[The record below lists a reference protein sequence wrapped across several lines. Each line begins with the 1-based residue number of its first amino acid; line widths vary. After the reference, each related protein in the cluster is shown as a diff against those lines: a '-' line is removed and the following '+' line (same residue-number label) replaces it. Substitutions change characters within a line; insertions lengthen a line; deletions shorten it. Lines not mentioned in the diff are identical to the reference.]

1 MKRFIIIGATSSIA
15 EHCARLWIAEAPIN
29 LTLVGRDASRTKS
42 IADDLKVRSPG
53 SAITVVSGNLVEPD
67 SIQRLVDQILK
78 DGNADC
84 ALIAHGSL
92 ADQSACQQ
100 DLALTAEELSIN
112 GISPVL
118 FAEAI
123 ANSMVRAG
131 HGTLGVIGS
140 VAGDRGRKSNYV
152 YGAGKGLI
160 TRYAQGLQH
169 RLAGTGGCRHSDQT
183 RPHPHPNDR
192 TFGRLWTIACR
203 CRQSRRYDCQR
214 HGKATKCRLC
224 SAKMVGYY
232 DDNPPSA
239 ALHLQQDGHL
249 STKKTV
255 SPDSAVRVT

>member
-53 SAITVVSGNLVEPD
+53 SAITVVSGNLVEPE
-67 SIQRLVDQILK
+67 SIQRLVNQILK

-152 YGAGKGLI
+152 YGAGKGLVA
-160 TRYAQGLQH
+160 RYAQGLQH
-169 RLAGTGGCRHSDQT
+169 RLAGTGVTVTLIKPGPTRTPMTAHLGDSGPSLADVAKVAATIVSGMEKRRNVVYAPRRWWVIMMVIRHLP
-183 RPHPHPNDR
+183 RFIFN
-192 TFGRLWTIACR
+192 
-203 CRQSRRYDCQR
+203 
-214 HGKATKCRLC
+214 
-224 SAKMVGYY
+224 KM
-232 DDNPPSA
+232 DI
-239 ALHLQQDGHL
+239 
-249 STKKTV
+249 
-255 SPDSAVRVT
+255 

>member
-152 YGAGKGLI
+152 YGAGKGLVA
-160 TRYAQGLQH
+160 RYAQGLQH
-169 RLAGTGGCRHSDQT
+169 RLAGTGVTVTLIKPGPTRTPMTAHLGDSGPSLADVAKVAATIVSGMEKRRNVVYAPRRWWVIMMIIRHLP
-183 RPHPHPNDR
+183 RFIFN
-192 TFGRLWTIACR
+192 
-203 CRQSRRYDCQR
+203 
-214 HGKATKCRLC
+214 
-224 SAKMVGYY
+224 KM
-232 DDNPPSA
+232 DI
-239 ALHLQQDGHL
+239 
-249 STKKTV
+249 
-255 SPDSAVRVT
+255 

>member
-15 EHCARLWIAEAPIN
+15 EHCARLWIAKAPIN

-42 IADDLKVRSPG
+42 IADDLKVRSPS

-160 TRYAQGLQH
+160 ARYAQGLQH
-169 RLAGTGGCRHSDQT
+169 RLAGTGVTVTLIKPGPTRTPMTAHLGDSGPSLADVAKVAATIVSGMEKRRNVVYAPRRWWVIMMIIRHLPRFIFNRMD
-183 RPHPHPNDR
+183 
-192 TFGRLWTIACR
+192 I
-203 CRQSRRYDCQR
+203 
-214 HGKATKCRLC
+214 
-224 SAKMVGYY
+224 
-232 DDNPPSA
+232 
-239 ALHLQQDGHL
+239 
-249 STKKTV
+249 
-255 SPDSAVRVT
+255 

>member
-15 EHCARLWIAEAPIN
+15 EHCARLWIADAPIN

-42 IADDLKVRSPG
+42 IADDLKVRSPS

-123 ANSMVRAG
+123 ASSMVRAG

-152 YGAGKGLI
+152 YGAGKGMI
-160 TRYAQGLQH
+160 TRYVQGLQH
-169 RLAGTGGCRHSDQT
+169 RLAGTEVAVILIKPGPTRTPMTAHLGDSGPSLADVAKVAATIVSGMEKRRSIVYAPRRWWLIMMIIRHLPRFIFD
-183 RPHPHPNDR
+183 
-192 TFGRLWTIACR
+192 
-203 CRQSRRYDCQR
+203 
-214 HGKATKCRLC
+214 
-224 SAKMVGYY
+224 KM
-232 DDNPPSA
+232 DI
-239 ALHLQQDGHL
+239 
-249 STKKTV
+249 
-255 SPDSAVRVT
+255 

>member
-53 SAITVVSGNLVEPD
+53 SAITVVSGNLVEPE
-67 SIQRLVDQILK
+67 SIQRLVNQILK

-152 YGAGKGLI
+152 YGAGKGLVA
-160 TRYAQGLQH
+160 RYAQGLQH
-169 RLAGTGGCRHSDQT
+169 RLAGTGVTVTLIKPGPTRTPMTAHLGDSGPSLADVAKVAATIVSGMEKRRSIVYAPRRWWVIMMIIRHLPRFIFNRMD
-183 RPHPHPNDR
+183 
-192 TFGRLWTIACR
+192 I
-203 CRQSRRYDCQR
+203 
-214 HGKATKCRLC
+214 
-224 SAKMVGYY
+224 
-232 DDNPPSA
+232 
-239 ALHLQQDGHL
+239 
-249 STKKTV
+249 
-255 SPDSAVRVT
+255 

>member
-42 IADDLKVRSPG
+42 IADDLKVRSPS

-152 YGAGKGLI
+152 YGAGKGMI
-160 TRYAQGLQH
+160 TRYVQGLQH
-169 RLAGTGGCRHSDQT
+169 RLAGTEVAVILIKPGPTRTPMNAHLGDSGPSLADVAKVAATIVSGMEKRRSIVYAPRRWWLIMMIIRHLPRFIFDKI
-183 RPHPHPNDR
+183 D
-192 TFGRLWTIACR
+192 I
-203 CRQSRRYDCQR
+203 
-214 HGKATKCRLC
+214 
-224 SAKMVGYY
+224 
-232 DDNPPSA
+232 
-239 ALHLQQDGHL
+239 
-249 STKKTV
+249 
-255 SPDSAVRVT
+255 

>member
-42 IADDLKVRSPG
+42 IADDLKVRSPS

-160 TRYAQGLQH
+160 ARYAQGLQH
-169 RLAGTGGCRHSDQT
+169 RLAGTGVTVTLIKPGPTRTPMTAHLGDSGPSLADVAKVAATIVSGMEKRRNVVYAPRRWWVIMMIIRHLPRFIFNRMD
-183 RPHPHPNDR
+183 
-192 TFGRLWTIACR
+192 I
-203 CRQSRRYDCQR
+203 
-214 HGKATKCRLC
+214 
-224 SAKMVGYY
+224 
-232 DDNPPSA
+232 
-239 ALHLQQDGHL
+239 
-249 STKKTV
+249 
-255 SPDSAVRVT
+255 

>member
-53 SAITVVSGNLVEPD
+53 SAITVVSGNLVEPE
-67 SIQRLVDQILK
+67 SIQRLVNQILK

-152 YGAGKGLI
+152 YGAGKGMI
-160 TRYAQGLQH
+160 TRYVQGLQH
-169 RLAGTGGCRHSDQT
+169 RLAGTEVAVILIKPGPT
-183 RPHPHPNDR
+183 RTPMNAHLGDSGPSLADVAKVAA
-192 TFGRLWTIACR
+192 TIV
-203 CRQSRRYDCQR
+203 SGMEKRRSIVYAPQR
-214 HGKATKCRLC
+214 WWLI
-224 SAKMVGYY
+224 MMII
-232 DDNPPSA
+232 
-239 ALHLQQDGHL
+239 GHL
-249 STKKTV
+249 PSFIFNRM
-255 SPDSAVRVT
+255 DI

>member
-53 SAITVVSGNLVEPD
+53 SAITVVSGNLVEPE
-67 SIQRLVDQILK
+67 SIQRLVNQILK

-123 ANSMVRAG
+123 ASSMVRAG

-152 YGAGKGLI
+152 YGAGKGLVA
-160 TRYAQGLQH
+160 RYAQGLQH
-169 RLAGTGGCRHSDQT
+169 RLAGTGVTVTLIKPGPTRTPMTAHLGDSGPSLADVAKVAATIVSGMEKRRNVVYAPRRWWVIMMIIRHLP
-183 RPHPHPNDR
+183 RFIFN
-192 TFGRLWTIACR
+192 
-203 CRQSRRYDCQR
+203 
-214 HGKATKCRLC
+214 
-224 SAKMVGYY
+224 KM
-232 DDNPPSA
+232 DI
-239 ALHLQQDGHL
+239 
-249 STKKTV
+249 
-255 SPDSAVRVT
+255 

>member
-53 SAITVVSGNLVEPD
+53 SAITVVSGNLVEPE
-67 SIQRLVDQILK
+67 SIQRLVNQILK

-152 YGAGKGLI
+152 YGAGKGLVA
-160 TRYAQGLQH
+160 RYAQGLQH
-169 RLAGTGGCRHSDQT
+169 RLAGTGVTVTLIKPGPTRTPMTAHLGDSGPSLADVAKVAATIVSGMEKRRNVVYAPRRWWVIMMIIRHLP
-183 RPHPHPNDR
+183 RFIFN
-192 TFGRLWTIACR
+192 
-203 CRQSRRYDCQR
+203 
-214 HGKATKCRLC
+214 
-224 SAKMVGYY
+224 KM
-232 DDNPPSA
+232 DI
-239 ALHLQQDGHL
+239 
-249 STKKTV
+249 
-255 SPDSAVRVT
+255 

>member
-42 IADDLKVRSPG
+42 IADDLKVRSPS

-152 YGAGKGLI
+152 YGAGKGMI
-160 TRYAQGLQH
+160 TRYVQGLQH
-169 RLAGTGGCRHSDQT
+169 RLAGTEVAVILIKPGPTRTPMNAHLGDSGPSLADVAKVAATIVSGMENRRSIVYAPRRWWVIMMVIRHLPRFIFNRMD
-183 RPHPHPNDR
+183 
-192 TFGRLWTIACR
+192 I
-203 CRQSRRYDCQR
+203 
-214 HGKATKCRLC
+214 
-224 SAKMVGYY
+224 
-232 DDNPPSA
+232 
-239 ALHLQQDGHL
+239 
-249 STKKTV
+249 
-255 SPDSAVRVT
+255 

>member
-15 EHCARLWIAEAPIN
+15 EHCARLWIAKAPIN

-53 SAITVVSGNLVEPD
+53 SAITVVSGNLVEPE
-67 SIQRLVDQILK
+67 SIQRLVNQILK

-123 ANSMVRAG
+123 ASSMVRAG

-152 YGAGKGLI
+152 YGAGKGMI
-160 TRYAQGLQH
+160 TRYVQGLQH
-169 RLAGTGGCRHSDQT
+169 RLAGTEVAVILIKPGPTRTPMTAHLGDSGPSLADVAKVAATIVSGMEKRRNVVYAPRRWWVIMMIIRHLPRFIFNRMD
-183 RPHPHPNDR
+183 
-192 TFGRLWTIACR
+192 I
-203 CRQSRRYDCQR
+203 
-214 HGKATKCRLC
+214 
-224 SAKMVGYY
+224 
-232 DDNPPSA
+232 
-239 ALHLQQDGHL
+239 
-249 STKKTV
+249 
-255 SPDSAVRVT
+255 

>member
-15 EHCARLWIAEAPIN
+15 EHCARLWIAKAPIN
-29 LTLVGRDASRTKS
+29 LTLVGRDAFRTKS

-53 SAITVVSGNLVEPD
+53 SAITVVSGNLVEPE

-152 YGAGKGLI
+152 YGAGKGMI
-160 TRYAQGLQH
+160 TRYVQGLQH
-169 RLAGTGGCRHSDQT
+169 RLAGTEVAVILIKPGPTRTPMNAHLGDSGPSLADVAKVAATIVSGMEKRRSIVYAPRRWWLIMMIIRHLPRFIFD
-183 RPHPHPNDR
+183 
-192 TFGRLWTIACR
+192 
-203 CRQSRRYDCQR
+203 
-214 HGKATKCRLC
+214 
-224 SAKMVGYY
+224 KM
-232 DDNPPSA
+232 DI
-239 ALHLQQDGHL
+239 
-249 STKKTV
+249 
-255 SPDSAVRVT
+255 

>member
-67 SIQRLVDQILK
+67 SIQRLVNQILK

-152 YGAGKGLI
+152 YGAGKGLVA
-160 TRYAQGLQH
+160 RYAQGLQH
-169 RLAGTGGCRHSDQT
+169 RLAGTGVTVTLIKPGPT
-183 RPHPHPNDR
+183 RTPMTAHLGDSGPSLADVAKVAA
-192 TFGRLWTIACR
+192 TIV
-203 CRQSRRYDCQR
+203 SGMEKRRSIVYAPQR
-214 HGKATKCRLC
+214 
-224 SAKMVGYY
+224 
-232 DDNPPSA
+232 
-239 ALHLQQDGHL
+239 
-249 STKKTV
+249 
-255 SPDSAVRVT
+255 

>member
-152 YGAGKGLI
+152 YGAGKGMI
-160 TRYAQGLQH
+160 TRYVQGLQH
-169 RLAGTGGCRHSDQT
+169 RLAGTEVAVILIKPGPTRTPMTAHLGDSGPSLADVAKVAATIVSGMEKRRSIVYAPRRWWVIMMIIRHLPRFIFNRMD
-183 RPHPHPNDR
+183 
-192 TFGRLWTIACR
+192 I
-203 CRQSRRYDCQR
+203 
-214 HGKATKCRLC
+214 
-224 SAKMVGYY
+224 
-232 DDNPPSA
+232 
-239 ALHLQQDGHL
+239 
-249 STKKTV
+249 
-255 SPDSAVRVT
+255 

>member
-29 LTLVGRDASRTKS
+29 LTLVGRDALRTKS
-42 IADDLKVRSPG
+42 IADDLKGRSPG

-123 ANSMVRAG
+123 ASSMVRAG

-152 YGAGKGLI
+152 YGAGKGMI
-160 TRYAQGLQH
+160 TRYVQGLQH
-169 RLAGTGGCRHSDQT
+169 RLAGTEIAVILIKPGPTRTPMTAHLGDSGPSLADVAKVAATIVSGMEKRRSIVYAPRRWWVIMMIIRHLPRFIFNRMD
-183 RPHPHPNDR
+183 
-192 TFGRLWTIACR
+192 I
-203 CRQSRRYDCQR
+203 
-214 HGKATKCRLC
+214 
-224 SAKMVGYY
+224 
-232 DDNPPSA
+232 
-239 ALHLQQDGHL
+239 
-249 STKKTV
+249 
-255 SPDSAVRVT
+255 

>member
-15 EHCARLWIAEAPIN
+15 EHCARLWIAKAPIN
-29 LTLVGRDASRTKS
+29 LTLVGRDAFRTKS

-100 DLALTAEELSIN
+100 DLTLTAEELSIN

-160 TRYAQGLQH
+160 ARYAQGLQH
-169 RLAGTGGCRHSDQT
+169 RLAGTGVTVTLIKPGPTRTPMTAHLGDSGPSLADVAKVAATIVSGMEKRRNVVYAPRRWWVIMMIIRHLP
-183 RPHPHPNDR
+183 RFIFN
-192 TFGRLWTIACR
+192 
-203 CRQSRRYDCQR
+203 
-214 HGKATKCRLC
+214 
-224 SAKMVGYY
+224 KM
-232 DDNPPSA
+232 DI
-239 ALHLQQDGHL
+239 
-249 STKKTV
+249 
-255 SPDSAVRVT
+255 